1 MAHQSYW
8 REGAGYV
15 TRGGWGVEQQHVNYR
30 RYIRFLPGK
39 RLFIYCSP
47 DPPRQVL
54 QKVMGQDFARLGG
67 LIGSWSFTDDNMHI
81 CAIVGNGF
89 EKQFLSFNV
98 LLTDNVFNRIKNEFQ
113 SGLTKSTSLSLCG
126 ECKNGVND

>member
-1 MAHQSYW
+1 MLSYRQVFIKTPRPNISEGLYVAHQSYW

-47 DPPRQVL
+47 DRPRQVL
-54 QKVMGQDFARLGG
+54 QKVMGHDFVKLGG
-67 LIGSWSFTDDNMHI
+67 LIGTWSFTDDNMHL
-81 CAIVGNGF
+81 CAIVG
-89 EKQFLSFNV
+89 
-98 LLTDNVFNRIKNEFQ
+98 I
-113 SGLTKSTSLSLCG
+113 GL
-126 ECKNGVND
+126 